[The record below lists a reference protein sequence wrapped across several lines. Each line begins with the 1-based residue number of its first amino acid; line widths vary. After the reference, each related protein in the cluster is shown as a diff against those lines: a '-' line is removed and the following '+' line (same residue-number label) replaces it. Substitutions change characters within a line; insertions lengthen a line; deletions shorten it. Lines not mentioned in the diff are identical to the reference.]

1 MRRALPALFLLVTI
15 AFAAAC
21 KEEGGVKV
29 SSLNFSGNQAVSGD
43 QLKTILATQASSK
56 LPWGED
62 RYFSREQFE
71 ADLKR
76 IVAFYTDRGYPDA
89 AVTSFDVRLSGDQS
103 SVDITITIDEGD
115 PVRVERIEFEGFDP
129 LPPDARA
136 GLEAR
141 LPLKVGQPLDR
152 SLVQASREV
161 TLEQLRDHGHP
172 YASVRI
178 TEAPGSSGRARVVGF
193 RADAGPIAYHGEIN
207 ISGNSSVTDNVV
219 RRQLMFKPGDL
230 FRSSELRESQRRL
243 YRLEVFQF
251 ANVEPIR
258 NEEYADERATIIPTR
273 VTVTEGKHRRVT
285 FGVGYGSEE
294 RARAEIDWRHVNFFG
309 GARTASV
316 RARYSGLDG
325 GVRLNLKQ
333 PYFFSP
339 QYTLDVGAQAWHTAE
354 PAFWLTTQGGR
365 VTVTRQFGRTP
376 GTILR
381 NTPVMSVSATYAN
394 EYEEYEISREALLD
408 LSFRDEL
415 IALGLDPRRGFA
427 QGQRSAVSLDA
438 TRNMTD
444 NLLDAKRGY
453 LASIHMEKAG
463 QFLGGTYDYYELT
476 GEGRLYQNLGDLLV
490 MAGQVRAGSIDAQGN
505 PELLV
510 PFFKRYFLGGATTLR
525 GWGRFEVS
533 PLSGFGLP
541 IGGHSFMNFSVEAR
555 IPVWSDLSGVIF
567 LDGGNVWS
575 NAWDINLNDLRFDVG
590 PGLRYNTPI
599 GPIRVDL
606 GYQLNPIDRL
616 LVNGEPQKRRFRF
629 HFSIGQAF

>member
-1 MRRALPALFLLVTI
+1 MRSRALPVLAFLLTLTL
-15 AFAAAC
+15 AAAC
-21 KEEGGVKV
+21 REEGGVKV
-29 SSLNFSGNQAVSGD
+29 SSLTFTGNQAVSTD

-56 LPWGED
+56 LPWGQA
-62 RYFSREQFE
+62 RYFNREQFE

-89 AVTSFDVRLSGDQS
+89 AVTSFDVQLSEDQS
-103 SVDITITIDEGD
+103 SVDITINIEERE
-115 PVRVERIEFEGFDP
+115 PVRVERIDFQGFDP
-129 LPPDARA
+129 LPADA
-136 GLEAR
+136 LAR
-141 LPLKVGQPLDR
+141 LAANLPLQTGQPLDR
-152 SLVQASREV
+152 SLLQASREAA
-161 TLEQLRDHGHP
+161 LEQLRDHGYP

-178 TEAPGSSGRARVVGF
+178 SEGPGDAGPVVTF
-193 RADAGPIAYHGEIN
+193 TAEPGPIAYHGEIN
-207 ISGNSSVTDNVV
+207 ISGNSSVSNDVV
-219 RRQLMFKPGDL
+219 RRQLTFKPGDL

-243 YRLEVFQF
+243 YRLDVFQF
-251 ANVEPIR
+251 ANIEPIR
-258 NEEYADERATIIPTR
+258 DETYASEQATIIPTR
-273 VTVTEGKHRRVT
+273 VTLTEGKHRRVNV
-285 FGVGYGSEE
+285 GVGYGSEE

-309 GARTASV
+309 GARTAGV

-325 GVRLNLKQ
+325 GVRLNLQQ

-339 QYTLDVGAQAWHTAE
+339 QYSFNVGGQVWHTSE
-354 PAFWLTTQGGR
+354 PAFSLTTRGGR
-365 VTVTRQFGRTP
+365 MGVTRQFGRTP

-381 NTPVMSVSATYAN
+381 NTPVMSVSLAYAN
-394 EYEEYEISREALLD
+394 EYEEYEISDEALLD

-427 QGQRSAVSLDA
+427 EGQRSALILDA

-463 QFLGGTYDYYELT
+463 NFLGGSFDYYELT
-476 GEGRLYQNLGDLLV
+476 GEGRIYQNVGNVLV
-490 MAGQVRAGSIDAQGN
+490 LAGQIRAGSIDAQGD
-505 PELLV
+505 PEELV

-567 LDGGNVWS
+567 LDGGNVWT
-575 NAWDINLNDLRFDVG
+575 NAWDFNLNDMRYDIG

-599 GPIRVDL
+599 GPLRVDL
-606 GYQLNPIDRL
+606 GYQLNPIEGL
-616 LVNGEPQKRRFRF
+616 LVNGEPEKRRFRF